1 MHLSSFGPKSVT
13 NAGPQ
18 LTFFVVLVEIL
29 FFSLFHFCFPNYN
42 QQWYFAVKRC
52 ESLSFNKISF
62 TFVNLTI
69 FTRSLKKFRMHSRHF
84 LRRNYSQTIQIYDKY
99 THKNLLNNFFFH
111 LFQNNHMLVVA
122 STKFS
127 IISLINSG
135 RANLFLPILSP
146 KKGILLELPKARHN
160 LIENQGKKRYLVG
173 AAKS

>member
-1 MHLSSFGPKSVT
+1 MQLSSFGPKSVT

-18 LTFFVVLVEIL
+18 LTFFVVLVEII

-99 THKNLLNNFFFH
+99 THKNLLNNFFFTC
-111 LFQNNHMLVVA
+111 
-122 STKFS
+122 SK
-127 IISLINSG
+127 IIICWWW
-135 RANLFLPILSP
+135 RALSFP
-146 KKGILLELPKARHN
+146 
-160 LIENQGKKRYLVG
+160 
-173 AAKS
+173 